1 MAINLEE
8 LKARIKKPQARKQWN
23 KILLY
28 GPAGVGKTSLYY
40 DAKDTLVLD
49 VEYGTNVLKRNNYYL
64 PKDYD
69 SPVQVLQLE
78 SWADLQGV
86 FMLLQS
92 GELKFTNIILDS
104 LTDIR
109 ELCKDYV
116 LETENR
122 KRISDDVP
130 SQQDWGVVAERMKKM
145 IRNFKTLDANI
156 ILIAREYTY
165 KDDVTG
171 ETFVRPA
178 IGGKLEDDLPGMMDI
193 VGYMNVTREGERAIW
208 FDLTGRYYAKDR
220 TNRLPKIIKNPTW
233 ADFEKALPELVPES
247 ESEAVKQETA

>member
-1 MAINLEE
+1 MATSLEE
-8 LKARIKKPQARKQWN
+8 LKKRIKKPQAQKQWR

-28 GPAGVGKTSLYY
+28 GPSGVGKTSLYY

-49 VEYGTNVLKRNNYYL
+49 VEHGTSVLDRESYYA

-69 SPVQVLQLE
+69 SQVEVLQLT
-78 SWADLQGV
+78 SWEDLQGI
-86 FMLLQS
+86 FIALQS

-109 ELCKDYV
+109 ELCKDHV

-122 KRISDDVP
+122 KRVSDDVP
-130 SQQDWGVVAERMKKM
+130 SQQDWGVIAERMKKM
-145 IRNFKTLDANI
+145 IRNFKALESNI

-193 VGYMNVTREGERAIW
+193 TAYMNITRDGERVIC

-220 TNRLPKIIKNPTW
+220 TNRFPKVLKNPTW
-233 ADFEKALPELVPES
+233 LDFEKALPELVPEGQHNNQ
-247 ESEAVKQETA
+247 QETA